1 MKHFLAILLL
11 GMLSFPFV
19 SGQSATI
26 TAPFPLN
33 EADLDF
39 QSITITL
46 TDETWDDGNLDRN
59 HFKLVNA
66 PDGLTVYA
74 VVLISTTQA
83 VVDLAFNGTDFDTDI
98 LNFSLTIDH
107 SELTM
112 TSSGVLTTNNLTID
126 AYNESVTIVPD
137 APLQEQTLND
147 RSLLI
152 TLIDE
157 SFTSTG
163 ILPAGAF
170 NLNNEPAG
178 LSIESVTAQ
187 DATHA
192 VMQLA
197 FPPGNDFDS
206 PISNFNIDVSGDI
219 LNSTKAGD
227 ELRSNNLTIAAYDEM
242 PQAYLTSDSVLEE
255 RWLDARSLY
264 INLVEESFRD
274 YTRLHEKS
282 FELVGEPPDLKVAS
296 VTGTSATRAEI
307 DLQFNQRDFDTDYPD
322 LRVRIKKDE
331 LTQSGND
338 LETNTITV
346 EANLESA
353 SLEPDQP
360 LREDILNGRVLTI
373 TLVNEAFADPGA
385 VRSRHFELINEPLGL
400 VISSINVLSATQ
412 VQLHLLFLPIDFDSD
427 INDFAVR
434 IDRNVLTYNNRD
446 DLTTNPIT
454 IQAIGDGPVASLSAD
469 SVLTEQRLDAREL
482 TIELIQEE
490 FNLSVLEA
498 SHFTLVNGPAGLSIE
513 SIYNISAV
521 SVGIHLSFDHTDF
534 DETIPDFHVLI
545 DQAGLNLSTQDLPTN
560 SLYINASR
568 EPKITGLSIPNNT
581 MKIGD
586 HVTVSITVE
595 PDQGSPFTL
604 HSGDIGGYPLTGFN
618 RVNSTTYTAGFVVTE
633 GGNDYEAQ
641 EDIPVN
647 GVQLSNGIILG
658 DVYDHPIIQGN
669 DLLDANRPV
678 IRQITVLSSG
688 PASIGSEIELM
699 IDADQPGYHF
709 TPTSHVNHVPL
720 SRPNIQIISQG
731 SGDYDLR
738 YTVAE
743 GDHEVTEG
751 NLELEMVAVD
761 LAGNQGAAFTTPGT
775 NDVSIDASRPVI
787 TRDFISS
794 VDSIIQIGETLEFTV
809 IADQPGYR
817 IHPDTRINNIPV
829 GPQIAFT
836 DLGDGSYRLLYT
848 VSDQDGTVSKGNLSV
863 SMVLQDRDPYEN
875 TSLAFTTLDPNNVV
889 IVTSLP
895 SAGVSGSV
903 ELCQGETATVTVTLG
918 GMPPWEFDIF
928 DGTATL
934 TISNIWDPIYRFP
947 TRPEQTVNYT
957 VPRLVDGTGSRTTG
971 FGNALITVHPIPHV
985 EILNLLE
992 IYDID
997 EDPVTLQYTPEGGRF
1012 TGPGITFPPWTFIPG
1027 LAGTEDSPH
1036 EIIYSYTD
1044 SNTCSSAD
1052 TMIVQVIDAGGY
1064 ISFERPVA
1072 CFNDTAFSITGHND
1086 SQAVGTFSVQPQPPA
1101 GAFDDL
1107 DSNRAVLR
1115 PYLYGLSENMD
1126 VLVSYRFTDTL
1137 GDEQVLLRW
1146 LTIEKLE
1153 DVMIATIP
1161 DIYFCQNEAPIN
1173 LSGIP
1178 ETGVFTGPGVTWNAI
1193 LGYQFDPSLTA
1204 LDSNSIHYT
1213 YTSLNHCRVSD
1224 ATTLIVH
1231 DAPLADFT
1239 TVESCIQEDGGTV
1252 QFINRSHTAPGQDV
1266 SWSWEFGDMASGGAN
1281 YSDLMNP
1288 SHHYD
1293 ETGTYAVSLDARYGN
1308 GCRDILRL
1316 DMGIHFKPQADF
1328 TWNSNCLTEDPV
1340 IFEGLESVD
1349 LPDTIAARRWM
1360 VYRGNTVIF
1369 QSDATRPS
1377 FLFPSPGT
1385 FRVSYQVTTGTGC
1398 TDSLERPFTMTPTY
1412 ILTEDGYFED
1422 FEVAEIHGWTPA
1434 ATDPVQNSW
1443 TYGEVD
1449 PDAFPWSAA
1458 SGSSAWYTDLSG
1470 PRQVETSW
1478 VQSPCFNFQGYY
1490 RPMVSLDIRR
1500 SLSRNLDGAV
1510 LEYSTDN
1517 CRTWNILGGLDD
1529 GGLNWYNS
1537 DMILKGSG
1545 TNFTGWTGG
1554 TGSVSDEQWY
1564 RAVHGIDI
1572 LTGHKKVQFRIMF
1585 HTLGGDT
1592 LADGF
1597 AFDNFTID
1605 RRTRLS
1611 VLEYFT
1617 NANCLVCLETDSLV
1631 HGLVKSVRTD
1641 VIDIQYHILGTEADR
1656 IYLENPVPANSR
1668 STLYGVA
1675 GPPMAWLDG
1684 GFGNPDGFPMTYD
1697 FNLTYPSAADIQ
1709 RRSLS
1714 AADFRFTMEAEY
1726 FPGLEIS
1733 ANIEAMDDLEQ
1744 AARILYVM
1752 VMETQIVDP
1761 EYTGTNGNT
1770 RFYNVA
1776 RKMLPDAAGTLFN
1789 QSWAKGQV
1797 ESIHLTWEDPYFPIY
1812 MDSICIVAWMQDER
1826 TGEILQAAT
1835 LPEYSTVSA
1844 PEVPESLT
1852 RIWLYPN
1859 PAREEVNIYFGD
1871 VPQEA
1876 MTLRLYDLS
1885 GKIVSTATI
1894 QAWQQHYTHR
1904 LDGFDRGIYIVE
1916 IRSAGIQQVLYRDK
1930 LILY

>member
-1 MKHFLAILLL
+1 
-11 GMLSFPFV
+11 MLPFTLV

-39 QSITITL
+39 QSINIYL

-107 SELTM
+107 SELTI

-137 APLQEQTLND
+137 APLQEQTLDD

-152 TLIDE
+152 TLTDE

-163 ILPAGAF
+163 TLPAGAF

-187 DATHA
+187 DVTHA

-219 LNSTKAGD
+219 LTSTKAGE

-242 PQAYLTSDSVLEE
+242 PQAFLTADSVLEE
-255 RWLDARSLY
+255 RWLDVRTLY

-274 YTRLHEKS
+274 YTRLREKNY
-282 FELVGEPPDLKVAS
+282 ELVGEPQDLKVAS
-296 VTGTSATRAEI
+296 VTGTSATTAEI
-307 DLQFNQRDFDTDYPD
+307 DLQFNQRDFDSDYPD
-322 LRVRIKKDE
+322 LRVRIKKEE

-338 LETNTITV
+338 LETSTLTV

-373 TLVNEAFADPGA
+373 TLVNEAFENPGA

-400 VISSINVLSATQ
+400 AISSINVLSATQ
-412 VQLHLLFLPIDFDSD
+412 VQLILLFLPIDFSSD

-434 IDRNVLTYNNRD
+434 IDRDVLTYNNRD
-446 DLTTNPIT
+446 ELTTNPIT
-454 IQAIGDGPVASLSAD
+454 IQAIGDGPVASLVAD
-469 SVLTEQRLDAREL
+469 SVLTEHRLDAREL

-490 FNLSVLEA
+490 FDLSVLEA
-498 SHFTLVNGPAGLSIE
+498 SHFSLVNGPAGLAIE
-513 SIYNISAV
+513 SVSMISSTSA
-521 SVGIHLSFDHTDF
+521 GILLSFDQTDF

-545 DQAGLNLSTQDLPTN
+545 DPAGLVRSTQALSTN
-560 SLYINASR
+560 SLYIHASR
-568 EPKITGLSIPNNT
+568 EPEITGLSIPDNT

-595 PDQGSPFTL
+595 ADQGSPYML
-604 HSGDIGGYPLTGFN
+604 HSGNIGGYPLTDLIRLDN
-618 RVNSTTYTAGFVVTE
+618 TSYTAVFIVTE

-658 DVYDHPIIQGN
+658 DVYDQPIIQGN

-720 SRPNIQIISQG
+720 SRPNIQVISQG
-731 SGDYDLR
+731 SGDYELR

-743 GDHEVTEG
+743 GDQEVTEG
-751 NLELEMVAVD
+751 NLELEIVAVD
-761 LAGNQGAAFTTPGT
+761 LAGNQGVAYTTPGS

-787 TRDFISS
+787 TRAYISS
-794 VDSIIQIGETLEFTV
+794 SDSIIQIGETLEITV

-817 IHPDTRINNIPV
+817 VHPDTRINNVPV
-829 GPQIAFT
+829 GPQVTFT
-836 DLGDGSYRLLYT
+836 DQGEGAYRLVYT
-848 VSDQDGTVSKGNLSV
+848 VSEQDGTVSKGNLSV
-863 SMVLQDRDPYEN
+863 SMVLQDRDPFEN

-895 SAGVSGSV
+895 SAGVSGST
-903 ELCQGETATVTVTLG
+903 ELCRGETATVTITLG

-928 DGTATL
+928 DGSATL

-947 TRPEQTVNYT
+947 TRPEHTVNYT
-957 VPRLVDGTGSRTTG
+957 VPRLVDGTGSPTTG

-992 IYDID
+992 IYDLD

-1086 SQAVGTFSVQPQPPA
+1086 GQTIGTFSVQPEPPA
-1101 GAFDDL
+1101 GAFEDL

-1146 LTIEKLE
+1146 LTMEKLE

-1161 DIYFCQNEAPIN
+1161 DIHFCQNEAPID

-1193 LGYQFDPSLTA
+1193 LGYQFDPSLA
-1204 LDSNSIHYT
+1204 DLDSNSIHYT

-1293 ETGTYAVSLDARYGN
+1293 ETGTYAVSLDVRTGN
-1308 GCRDILRL
+1308 GCRDVLGL
-1316 DMGIHFKPQADF
+1316 DMGVYIKPLADF

-1340 IFEGLESVD
+1340 GFEGLESVV
-1349 LPDTIAARRWM
+1349 LPDTVASRRWII
-1360 VYRGNTVIF
+1360 YRGNSVIF
-1369 QSDATRPS
+1369 QSDTIRPT
-1377 FLFPSPGT
+1377 FRFPSPGT

-1398 TDSLERPFTMTPTY
+1398 TDSLERPFTMMPTY
-1412 ILTEDGYFED
+1412 LLTGGGYFED

-1434 ATDPVQNSW
+1434 ATDPAQNSW

-1449 PDAFPWSAA
+1449 PGAFPWNAA

-1500 SLSRNLDGAV
+1500 SLLRNLDGAA
-1510 LEYSTDN
+1510 LEYTTDN
-1517 CRTWNILGGLDD
+1517 GRTWNIAGGLDE

-1537 DMILKGSG
+1537 DMILKGSS

-1554 TGSVSDEQWY
+1554 TEPASDEHWY
-1564 RAVHGIDI
+1564 RAVHGMDM
-1572 LTGHKKVQFRIMF
+1572 LTGQDEVRFRILF
-1585 HTLGGDT
+1585 STLGGDT

-1611 VLEYFT
+1611 VMEYFT
-1617 NANCLVCLETDSLV
+1617 NANCAACLITDSLV
-1631 HGLVKSVRTD
+1631 RGLVEEVPMD
-1641 VIDIQYHILGTEADR
+1641 VIDIQYHIPGTGADR

-1668 STLYGVA
+1668 STLYGVT
-1675 GPPMAWLDG
+1675 GPPVALLDG
-1684 GFGNPDGFPMTYD
+1684 GCDDPDGYPMTYD
-1697 FNLTYPSAADIQ
+1697 FSLTYPGAADIQ

-1714 AADFRFTMEAEY
+1714 VPDFRFTMEADY
-1726 FPGLEIS
+1726 LPGLEIS
-1733 ANIEAMDDLEQ
+1733 ANIEAMDDLAQ
-1744 AARILYVM
+1744 ADRILYVI
-1752 VMETQIVDP
+1752 VMEKQIVDP
-1761 EYTGTNGNT
+1761 EYAGTNGNT
-1770 RFYNVA
+1770 MFYNVA

-1789 QSWAKGQV
+1789 QSWTKGQV
-1797 ESIHLTWEDPYFPIY
+1797 ESLHLTWEDPYIPLY
-1812 MDSICIVAWMQDER
+1812 MDSICIVAYMQDEK

-1835 LPEYSTVSA
+1835 FPEYSTVSA
-1844 PEVPESLT
+1844 PGIPESPAGI
-1852 RIWLYPN
+1852 RLYPN
-1859 PAREEVNIYFGD
+1859 PAGEGVNIYFRD
-1871 VPQEA
+1871 IPQGA
-1876 MTLRLYDLS
+1876 MSLKLYDLS

-1894 QAWQQHYTHR
+1894 QAWQQQYTHR
-1904 LDGFDRGIYIVE
+1904 LDGLDRGIYIVE
-1916 IRSAGIQQVLYRDK
+1916 IRSAGKLQVLYREK
-1930 LILY
+1930 LIHY